1 MKALAPILVIL
12 FLCSAA
18 HTAQAQLT
26 PLTAK
31 EGYAAAFA
39 KAQTEFAA
47 DVYLAN
53 IFYAPVVYNS
63 IQVTLDMSTGQA
75 TGWLYR
81 FYSPTKDSTTLYIA
95 VKVILLGVQAMQPPV
110 GTTIPLPP
118 LPGVLQFADPWVDS
132 PAAITGA
139 KNGGGGT
146 FLAAHPA
153 AIIDLIITINS
164 PVDNPL
170 APKGKYWLIRFAEGT
185 ENLTCAVEAET
196 GVSVNCGSLTDIA
209 GAPGATDLHLDAAR
223 PQPLSLSS
231 GGQAEF
237 TLTLMN
243 RQRVRLSIVD
253 LLGRDVA
260 LLRDGEFEAG
270 SHTMRIDA
278 ALLPDAG
285 LYFLLCRSAGGA
297 ELRKLLVTR

>member
-1 MKALAPILVIL
+1 MKVLVPMIVLMFLLGSAP
-12 FLCSAA
+12 
-18 HTAQAQLT
+18 TAQAQLT

-63 IQVTLDMSTGQA
+63 IQVTLDMNTGQA

-81 FYSPTKDSTTLYIA
+81 FYSPSKDSSTLYIA
-95 VKVILLGVQAMQPPV
+95 VKVIILGVQAVQPPV
-110 GTTIPLPP
+110 GTSIPLPP
-118 LPGVLQFADPWVDS
+118 LPGVLQFVEPWVDS
-132 PAAITGA
+132 PAAIAGA

-153 AIIDLIITINS
+153 AIIDLVITINS

-185 ENLTCAVEAET
+185 DNLTCAVDAET
-196 GVSVNCGSLTDIA
+196 GVSVNCGSLTGLA
-209 GAPGATDLHLDAAR
+209 GTPNVAGLRLGAAH
-223 PQPLSLSS
+223 PQPLSLGS
-231 GGQAEF
+231 GADAEF
-237 TLTLMN
+237 TLAIEE
-243 RQRVRLSIVD
+243 RQRVTLSIVD

-260 LLRDGEFEAG
+260 QVRDGEFEAG
-270 SHTMRIDA
+270 SHALRIDA
-278 ALLPDAG
+278 ALLPEAG
-285 LYFLLCRSAGGA
+285 LYFLVCRTADRF
-297 ELRKLLVTR
+297 ELRKVLVTR